1 MLRCAIY
8 DRVSTELQ
16 AKEGLSL
23 EAQRKLLTDYA
34 IDHHYEIVDY
44 YTDEGITARKKMQNR
59 KELLRLLDD
68 VKKDKIDI
76 ILVTKLDRWF
86 RNIKDYYNTQ
96 AILEAHHCNWKTI
109 LEEYDTST
117 SNGRFAINIMLSVNE
132 NECDRDSERIRSV
145 FDYKKGRHE
154 YLSGRPAYGYI
165 VDKNKHLVKD
175 PNTRQIVE
183 DVFACYFATYS
194 KRETVRRIQDI
205 YQASAPSAGQILRIL
220 SSDTYT
226 GKLYGIE
233 NYCEAYISPKQQ
245 ARIKSTTDSKLIPRQ
260 EDPFLFSSLI
270 CCPGCGKHLSGFLR
284 KYKCRDGTVTT
295 SKRYRCSSKYRTCPG
310 SVSLSEQKIEACL
323 LSALFESSDAKPL
336 TLRIRHNLRAANN
349 LPSDPYAPAHTGT
362 SYSIA
367 RLMEEQNR
375 LNHLYIKGRI
385 QQAFYEESFQK
396 IQEKINCVTMGEFCA
411 RPSAFS
417 EQSHRDGQSQRPE
430 KDILFSGTVQMLYN
444 TLDPM
449 HKKAFWKELLYVIK
463 IDQATRRPLPVFFV
477 Q

>member
-16 AKEGLSL
+16 AREGLSL

-68 VKKDKIDI
+68 VKKDKIDL

-86 RNIKDYYNTQ
+86 RNIKDYHNTQ

-145 FDYKKGRHE
+145 FDYKKSRYE
-154 YLSGRPAYGYI
+154 YLSGRPAYGYT

-194 KRETVRRIQDI
+194 KKETVRRIQDT
-205 YQASAPSAGQILRIL
+205 YKKSAPSAGQILRIL
-220 SSDTYT
+220 SSGTYT

-245 ARIKSTTDSKLIPRQ
+245 AKIKSAADSKLIPRQ

-270 CCPGCGKHLSGFLR
+270 CCPGCGKHLSGFL
-284 KYKCRDGTVTT
+284 KKNKCKNGTVTT
-295 SKRYRCSSKYRTCPG
+295 SKRYRCSSKYHTCPG
-310 SVSLSEQKIEACL
+310 SVSLSEHKIEAYL
-323 LSALFESSDAKPL
+323 LSILFASVDKKKL
-336 TLRIRHNLRAANN
+336 TLRIRHHLTAANN
-349 LPSDPYAPAHTGT
+349 LPPASYASTYAGT
-362 SYSIA
+362 SYSIT
-367 RLMEEQNR
+367 RLIEEQKR
-375 LNHLYIKGRI
+375 LNQLYIKGRI
-385 QQAFYEESFQK
+385 QEAFYEESFQK
-396 IQEKINCVTMGEFCA
+396 LQEKINYTNMAEFTVI
-411 RPSAFS
+411 PSAFNEKTHFT
-417 EQSHRDGQSQRPE
+417 EQSQGRK

-463 IDQATRRPLPVFFV
+463 IDQATRNPLPVFSV
-477 Q
+477 